1 MHTKPPTFRSAV
13 MALLGSLSLSAA
25 KVGAVTVGVG
35 LLLSFILVSASCACS
50 TKEKA
55 YTAAMK
61 SDLRNLVS
69 AEEAY
74 YADHETYTAS
84 KSDLYDYYASSVGVS
99 IHIDQATA
107 DGWSGSAIHSAITTQ
122 CAIFVGDVEPPASDA
137 QPSAPYCWES

>member
-35 LLLSFILVSASCACS
+35 LLLSFILVSGSCACT

-74 YADHETYTAS
+74 YADHETYAAS
-84 KSDLYDYYASSVGVS
+84 KSDLDYTSSMGVS
-99 IHIDQATA
+99 IHIDQASA
-107 DGWSGSAIHSAITTQ
+107 DGWSGSAIHSATTTQ

-137 QPSAPYCWES
+137 QPDAPYCWKS

>member
-13 MALLGSLSLSAA
+13 MALLGSLLLGAA
-25 KVGAVTVGVG
+25 KGGAVAVMGVV
-35 LLLSFILVSASCACS
+35 LLGSLLPGSGCS
-50 TKEKA
+50 KDRA
-55 YTAAMK
+55 YAAAMK

-74 YADHETYTAS
+74 YADHETYAAS
-84 KSDLYDYYASSVGVS
+84 KSDLYDYYASSAGVS

-107 DGWSGSAIHSAITTQ
+107 DGWSGSAIHSATTTQ

-137 QPSAPYCWES
+137 QPDAPYCWKS